1 MSVLG
6 EMEQA
11 AIDTLVLIKGNGS
24 EFARLCAA
32 IKRVEEEMPH
42 ATGKE
47 RFEKVVA
54 EAEIFFDDLVVPLL
68 KRELNLL
75 IELGVAYITAQ
86 NPIVGGIAEAVVGQ
100 VEQVI
105 ENK

>member
-68 KRELNLL
+68 KRELN
-75 IELGVAYITAQ
+75 
-86 NPIVGGIAEAVVGQ
+86 
-100 VEQVI
+100 
-105 ENK
+105 